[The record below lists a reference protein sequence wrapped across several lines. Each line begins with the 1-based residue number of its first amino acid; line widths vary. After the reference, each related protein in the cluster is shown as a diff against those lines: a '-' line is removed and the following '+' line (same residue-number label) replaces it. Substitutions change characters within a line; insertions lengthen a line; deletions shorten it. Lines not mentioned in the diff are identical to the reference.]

1 MFKYKQFHISN
12 KINKEH
18 AMGMF
23 SFIKEA
29 GEKLFGIGEAKAA
42 EVAAKANP
50 TPVNVDTAN
59 AAAAKAIANYVAK
72 MNLTADGLDI
82 GFDGASGTVI
92 VQGMAADQETKE
104 KILLCCG
111 NVAGV
116 EHVQDQLG
124 VVSAEA
130 DPVFYTVVRG
140 DTLSKVS
147 KEYYGNANLYN
158 KIFEANRPML
168 SHPDKIYP
176 GQMLRIPPQ

>member
-1 MFKYKQFHISN
+1 
-12 KINKEH
+12 
-18 AMGMF
+18 MGMF

-42 EVAAKANP
+42 EVVAKANP
-50 TPVNVDTAN
+50 TPVNVDAAN

-72 MNLTADGLDI
+72 MNLTAEGLDI

-92 VQGMAADQETKE
+92 VQGMADTQETKE

-124 VVSAEA
+124 VIEAEEE
-130 DPVFYTVVRG
+130 PQFYTVVRG
-140 DTLSKVS
+140 DTLSKVA
-147 KEYYGNANLYN
+147 KEYYGNANAYM
-158 KIFEANRPML
+158 KIFEANKPML